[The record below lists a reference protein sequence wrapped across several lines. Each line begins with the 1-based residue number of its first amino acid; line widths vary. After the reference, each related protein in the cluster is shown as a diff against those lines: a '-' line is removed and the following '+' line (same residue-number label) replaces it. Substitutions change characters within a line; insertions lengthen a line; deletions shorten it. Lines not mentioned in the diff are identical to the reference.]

1 MLCRG
6 TGLQVP
12 LAGISLYHILYWLRP
27 FRVALTLFPTHCSW
41 DHLPS
46 RKLPV
51 PKSLSQGLLPGELK
65 EKGINAFRWQGRHH
79 CTSLALSRGGG
90 KGQEAAG
97 WGSIEEL
104 DSLWGTWE
112 GFSQQRSMGW
122 GGPHRYSVTSP
133 SLSLPLCLSP
143 ATSASFS
150 SLRHSKCIP
159 TLGPFYLPCL
169 RMFL

>member
-1 MLCRG
+1 MAWGMLCHG

-12 LAGISLYHILYWLRP
+12 LAGISPYHILYWLCP
-27 FRVALTLFPTHCSW
+27 FHVALTLFPTHSSW

-97 WGSIEEL
+97 WGSTEEL

-112 GFSQQRSMGW
+112 GFSQQRSMAAHGV
-122 GGPHRYSVTSP
+122 GR
-133 SLSLPLCLSP
+133 
-143 ATSASFS
+143 
-150 SLRHSKCIP
+150 P
-159 TLGPFYLPCL
+159 TQVL
-169 RMFL
+169 